1 MATISISGTNKLA
14 ERIIGEA
21 EADARKTRETA
32 EETIR
37 SIRAESEKAV
47 SDKRGDLESK
57 REAEKQS
64 LLDGFK
70 TRTELD
76 GRKNALSKKRAVID
90 NVFSRAYQAVLVL
103 DETSRTKI
111 CETMLRNEAEGGETV
126 LPAKKDRKG
135 IASILANISD
145 RKLTLSDKDADIEGG
160 FLLVSESY
168 EKDCS
173 FRSLMDTVR
182 SDEET
187 NIAKMLFD

>member
-14 ERIIGEA
+14 ERIISEA
-21 EADARKTRETA
+21 EADAQKMRAAAEDTA
-32 EETIR
+32 R
-37 SIRAESEKAV
+37 SIRSESEKAV
-47 SDKRGDLESK
+47 SSKRSDLESK

-76 GRKNALSKKRAVID
+76 GRKNVLSKKRAVID
-90 NVFSRAYQAVLVL
+90 DVFSRAYQAVLAL

-126 LPAKKDRKG
+126 VPAKADRKG
-135 IASILANISD
+135 IAAALAGLGE
-145 RKLTLSDKDADIEGG
+145 RKLKLSEKDAQIEGG

-173 FRSLMDTVR
+173 FSSLMDAVR

-187 NIAKMLFD
+187 NVAKMLFD

>member
-14 ERIIGEA
+14 ERIVGEA
-21 EADARKTRETA
+21 EADAKETRDAA
-32 EETIR
+32 EAAIR

-47 SDKRGDLESK
+47 SGKKKDLESK
-57 REAEKQS
+57 REAEKKS

-76 GRKNALSKKRAVID
+76 GRKNVLSKKRAVID
-90 NVFSRAYQAVLVL
+90 DVFARAYQAVLAL

-111 CETMLRNEAEGGETV
+111 CETMLREEAEGGETV
-126 LPAKKDRKG
+126 LPAKADRKG
-135 IASILANISD
+135 IASVLGGMGA
-145 RKLTLSDKDADIEGG
+145 RKLTLSDKDAQIEGG
-160 FLLVSESY
+160 FVLVSESY

-173 FRSLMDTVR
+173 FRSLMNAVR

-187 NIAKMLFD
+187 NVAKMLFD

>member
-14 ERIIGEA
+14 ERIVGEA
-21 EADARKTRETA
+21 EADAKKTREAA
-32 EETIR
+32 EATIR

-47 SDKRGDLESK
+47 SGKRNDLESK
-57 REAEKQS
+57 RKTEKES

-90 NVFSRAYQAVLVL
+90 DVFSRAYQAVLAL
-103 DETSRTKI
+103 DGPSRTKI
-111 CETMLRNEAEGGETV
+111 CEGMLQREVEGGETV
-126 LPAKKDRKG
+126 LPAKADRKG
-135 IASILANISD
+135 IADVLAGMSE
-145 RKLTLSDKDADIEGG
+145 RKLTLSDKDAEIEGG

-173 FRSLMDTVR
+173 FRSLMNAVR
-182 SDEET
+182 TDEET
-187 NIAKMLFD
+187 NVARMLFD

>member
-21 EADARKTRETA
+21 EADAKKTRDEA
-32 EETIR
+32 DATIR

-47 SDKRGDLESK
+47 SGKRKELESK
-57 REAEKQS
+57 READKKS

-76 GRKNALSKKRAVID
+76 GRKNALSKKRVVID
-90 NVFSRAYQAVLVL
+90 DAFSRAYQAVLSL
-103 DETSRTKI
+103 DNASRTKI
-111 CETMLRNEAEGGETV
+111 CETMLREEAEGGETI
-126 LPAKKDRKG
+126 LPAKTDRKG
-135 IASILANISD
+135 IADVLKGMGD
-145 RKLTLSDKDADIEGG
+145 RKLTLSDKDAEIEGG

-173 FRSLMDTVR
+173 FRSLMSAVR
-182 SDEET
+182 ADEET
-187 NIAKMLFD
+187 NVAKMLFD

>member
-14 ERIIGEA
+14 ERIISEA

-90 NVFSRAYQAVLVL
+90 DVFSRAYQAVLVL

-111 CETMLRNEAEGGETV
+111 CETMLHNEAEGGETV
-126 LPAKKDRKG
+126 LPAKKDRRG

>member
-21 EADARKTRETA
+21 EADAHKTHEAA

-47 SDKRGDLESK
+47 SDKRNDLESK

-90 NVFSRAYQAVLVL
+90 DVFSRAYTSVLAL
-103 DETSRTKI
+103 DEESRTKI
-111 CETMLRNEAEGGETV
+111 CETMLREEAEGGETV
-126 LPAKKDRKG
+126 LPAKTDRKG
-135 IASILANISD
+135 IASVLANMSD

-173 FRSLMDTVR
+173 FRSLMSTVR

-187 NIAKMLFD
+187 NVAKMLFD